1 MQRELIIPTR
11 FSINYLDRPFSVT
24 PNSMKDILKPASVVS
39 LIVLILVAPTI
50 QELLSEEATRF
61 IADNESAHDGLP
73 TEWDGKQVICVY
85 FPATETH
92 DKFSEGVTMIG
103 ADGDELGVNE
113 DLNRTGACVGGF
125 DGYSS
130 GLDFMMDSTRVANG
144 DLSVGYDVGQWGAF
158 IHTIGG
164 LNADTIT
171 GDFDGA
177 YWSLDHNGAVS
188 MVGIGDLVMSEG
200 DVISWSILT
209 W

>member
-1 MQRELIIPTR
+1 M
-11 FSINYLDRPFSVT
+11 SDY
-24 PNSMKDILKPASVVS
+24 LKPASVVALLT
-39 LIVLILVAPTI
+39 LIILAPTI
-50 QELLSEEATRF
+50 QDLLSEEAAKF
-61 IADNESAHDGLP
+61 VDDNESAHDGLP
-73 TEWDGKQVICVY
+73 TEWEGKQAICVY
-85 FPATETH
+85 FPASVTH
-92 DKFSEGVTMIG
+92 DKFPKGVTMIG
-103 ADGDELGVNE
+103 ADGSELGVNE
-113 DLNRTGACVGGF
+113 ELNRTGACVGGF

-164 LNADTIT
+164 LNADTMT

-200 DVISWSILT
+200 DVISWSILK